1 MNFAV
6 KTMDYKHRNR
16 TKLNPLLKSKNNL
29 KCVFKP
35 RRSFKDVIAHLLPW
49 LRFSVQT
56 KPPFEIKGHNFT
68 IEYGLSPKPHSA
80 PSGWRYRLN
89 SKIVMIVTLS
99 SLLPLAWW
107 LNQSDASI
115 GQLPNPSTGFQAPT
129 SVSLSEADASIGQLP
144 NPSTGFQAP
153 TRVSLSE
160 APVSTLEAV
169 RVNLPTRIP
178 KSPVLPWLH
187 LRIKSGETLSQIF
200 KRYQLNKTQLYQ
212 MIQLP
217 EYAKPLRQLHLNQAL
232 HIRHDAQGNIEDL
245 ILVLNKIDELHIYK
259 DDNEDNEFTGE
270 MRPIGMRSETV
281 SAHGI
286 VKNSLSEAAKQ
297 AGLSDKLL
305 THLAEIF
312 SWEMDFDRDIYPGD
326 QFSVIYKR
334 YQIEGDIEEGD
345 ILAAEVINLGKV
357 YRALRYT
364 DQTGYIGYYT
374 PEGDSLQKLPL
385 IRAPVQYTRIS
396 SPFGTRM
403 HPILGRYNFHTGTDY
418 AASTGTP
425 IIAAADATVKFV
437 GRKGG
442 YGKTIVLEHNK
453 RVRTLYAHLYKFA
466 EELRAEQAVFQGQII
481 GYVGQSG
488 RATGP
493 HLHYE
498 IQLDGRPQNP
508 QKIALPLIL
517 PLLEEKQAHFAKKT
531 QKLISKLDAISPLTS
546 TKLAQET
553 LSPLVPLK
561 VKLDQSIPVK
571 QSSSLTAA
579 KLESSTVVEQKR
591 PLSTVKM
598 SQSTGLEQKT
608 NSSISKAAAVSL
620 PKLIP
625 LKSVLMQ
632 HSITAKQ

>member
-49 LRFSVQT
+49 LRFSVQA

-68 IEYGLSPKPHSA
+68 IEYGLSPKPQSA
-80 PSGWRYRLN
+80 SGWPYRLN
-89 SKIVMIVTLS
+89 SKTKIVIVTLFILS
-99 SLLPLAWW
+99 LAWW

-129 SVSLSEADASIGQLP
+129 RPIMTLSQKSLS
-144 NPSTGFQAP
+144 AP
-153 TRVSLSE
+153 ESVKVKLAE
-160 APVSTLEAV
+160 
-169 RVNLPTRIP
+169 PTSRIP
-178 KSPVLPWLH
+178 KSPALPWLH
-187 LRIKSGETLSQIF
+187 LRIKSGETLSRIF
-200 KRYQLNKTQLYQ
+200 KRHQLNRTQLYQ
-212 MIQLP
+212 MIRLP

-232 HIRHDAQGNIEDL
+232 HIRHDAQGNIHDL
-245 ILVLNKIDELHIYK
+245 ILVLNKTDELHIYK
-259 DDNEDNEFTGE
+259 EDNEFEFTGE
-270 MRPIGMRSETV
+270 IRPIGMRSETV
-281 SAHGI
+281 SAYGI
-286 VKNSLSEAAKQ
+286 VKKSVSDAAKE

-312 SWEMDFDRDIYPGD
+312 SWEIDFDRDIYPGD
-326 QFSVIYKR
+326 QFRVIYKR

-385 IRAPVQYTRIS
+385 IRAPSQYTRIS

-498 IQLDGRPQNP
+498 IQLDGTPQDP
-508 QKIALPLIL
+508 QQIALPLIL

-531 QKLISKLDAISPLTS
+531 QKLISKLDAISPLTAA
-546 TKLAQET
+546 KLAQST
-553 LSPLVPLK
+553 L
-561 VKLDQSIPVK
+561 
-571 QSSSLTAA
+571 
-579 KLESSTVVEQKR
+579 VEQRRLLASEK
-591 PLSTVKM
+591 L
-598 SQSTGLEQKT
+598 SQSTQVEKET
-608 NSSISKAAAVSL
+608 TPSILKAAVSL
-620 PKLIP
+620 PQSIP

-632 HSITAKQ
+632 HSMTATE

>member
-6 KTMDYKHRNR
+6 KTMNYKHRNR
-16 TKLNPLLKSKNNL
+16 TNKNPLLKSKIDL

-35 RRSFKDVIAHLLPW
+35 RRSFKDVIAPFLPW
-49 LRFSVQT
+49 LRFSEQ
-56 KPPFEIKGHNFT
+56 PPFEIKGHNFT
-68 IEYGLSPKPHSA
+68 IEYGLSPKPQSTTT
-80 PSGWRYRLN
+80 SGWGYRLN
-89 SKIVMIVTLS
+89 SKIVVIASLS

-115 GQLPNPSTGFQAPT
+115 RQLPNPSTH
-129 SVSLSEADASIGQLP
+129 
-144 NPSTGFQAP
+144 FQAP

-160 APVSTLEAV
+160 GPVSTPEPV
-169 RVNLPTRIP
+169 IVNPPTPTPIQKP
-178 KSPVLPWLH
+178 AALPWLH
-187 LRIKSGETLSQIF
+187 LRIKSGETLSRIF
-200 KRYQLNKTQLYQ
+200 KKHQLNKTQLYQ
-212 MIQLP
+212 MTQLP

-245 ILVLNKIDELHIYK
+245 ILVLNKTDELHLYR
-259 DDNEDNEFTGE
+259 EDNEFTGE
-270 MRPIGMRSETV
+270 IRRIGMRSETV

-286 VKNSLSEAAKQ
+286 VKNSMSDAAKE

-312 SWEMDFDRDIYPGD
+312 SWEVDFDRDIYPGD

-345 ILAAEVINLGKV
+345 ILAAEVINLGKI

-374 PEGDSLQKLPL
+374 PEGDSLQKILL

-396 SPFGTRM
+396 SPFGTRR

-418 AASTGTP
+418 AAPTGTP
-425 IIAAADATVKFV
+425 IIAAADALVKFV

-466 EELRAEQAVFQGQII
+466 EELRAEQSVFQGQII

-488 RATGP
+488 RSTGP

-498 IQLDGRPQNP
+498 IQLDGTPQDA
-508 QKIALPLIL
+508 QQIALPLTL

-531 QKLISKLDAISPLTS
+531 RKLISKLDAISPLTS
-546 TKLAQET
+546 TKLAQESM
-553 LSPLVPLK
+553 SPLVP

-571 QSSSLTAA
+571 QSSLLTATQF
-579 KLESSTVVEQKR
+579 EQSTVVKQGSLL
-591 PLSTVKM
+591 PTAN
-598 SQSTGLEQKT
+598 QSTRVEEKT
-608 NSSISKAAAVSL
+608 SPSIPKAAVSL
-620 PKLIP
+620 PQSTP

-632 HSITAKQ
+632 HSVTATQ

>member
-16 TKLNPLLKSKNNL
+16 TKLNPLLKSKINL

-49 LRFSVQT
+49 LRFSVQA

-89 SKIVMIVTLS
+89 SKTKIVIVTLFILS
-99 SLLPLAWW
+99 LAWW

-129 SVSLSEADASIGQLP
+129 RPIMTLSQKSLS
-144 NPSTGFQAP
+144 AP
-153 TRVSLSE
+153 ESVKVKLAE
-160 APVSTLEAV
+160 
-169 RVNLPTRIP
+169 PTSRIP
-178 KSPVLPWLH
+178 KSPALPWLH
-187 LRIKSGETLSQIF
+187 LRIKSGETLSRIF

-212 MIQLP
+212 MIQLT

-232 HIRHDAQGNIEDL
+232 HIRHDAQGNIDDL
-245 ILVLNKIDELHIYK
+245 ILVLNKTDELHIYQ
-259 DDNEDNEFTGE
+259 EDNEFTGE
-270 MRPIGMRSETV
+270 IRRIGMRSETV

-286 VKNSLSEAAKQ
+286 VKKSVSDAAKE

-312 SWEMDFDRDIYPGD
+312 SWEIDFDRDIYPGD

-345 ILAAEVINLGKV
+345 ILAAKVINLGKV

-498 IQLDGRPQNP
+498 IQLDGTPQDP
-508 QKIALPLIL
+508 QQIALPLIL

-531 QKLISKLDAISPLTS
+531 QKLISKLDAISPLTAA
-546 TKLAQET
+546 KLAQST
-553 LSPLVPLK
+553 L
-561 VKLDQSIPVK
+561 
-571 QSSSLTAA
+571 
-579 KLESSTVVEQKR
+579 VEQRRLLASEK
-591 PLSTVKM
+591 L
-598 SQSTGLEQKT
+598 SQSTQVEKET
-608 NSSISKAAAVSL
+608 TPSILKAAVSL
-620 PKLIP
+620 PQSIP

-632 HSITAKQ
+632 HSMTATE

>member
-16 TKLNPLLKSKNNL
+16 TKLNPLLKSKINL

-49 LRFSVQT
+49 LRFSVQA

-89 SKIVMIVTLS
+89 SKTKIVIVTLFILS
-99 SLLPLAWW
+99 LAWW

-129 SVSLSEADASIGQLP
+129 RPIMTLSQKSLS
-144 NPSTGFQAP
+144 AP
-153 TRVSLSE
+153 ESVKVKLAE
-160 APVSTLEAV
+160 
-169 RVNLPTRIP
+169 PTSRIP
-178 KSPVLPWLH
+178 KSPALPWLH
-187 LRIKSGETLSQIF
+187 LRIKSGETLSRIF

-212 MIQLP
+212 MIQLT

-232 HIRHDAQGNIEDL
+232 HIRHDAQGNIDDL
-245 ILVLNKIDELHIYK
+245 ILVLNKTDELHIYQ
-259 DDNEDNEFTGE
+259 EDNEFTGE
-270 MRPIGMRSETV
+270 IRRIGMRSETV

-286 VKNSLSEAAKQ
+286 VKKSVSDAAKE

-312 SWEMDFDRDIYPGD
+312 SWEIDFDRDIYPGD

-357 YRALRYT
+357 YRALRYI

-374 PEGDSLQKLPL
+374 PTGVSLQKMPL

-396 SPFGTRM
+396 SPFGTRI

-418 AASTGTP
+418 AAPTGTP

-466 EELRAEQAVFQGQII
+466 EVLRAEQAVFQGQII

-498 IQLDGRPQNP
+498 IQLDGTPQDP
-508 QKIALPLIL
+508 QKIALPLTL

-531 QKLISKLDAISPLTS
+531 QKLISKLDAISPLTAA
-546 TKLAQET
+546 KLAQST
-553 LSPLVPLK
+553 L
-561 VKLDQSIPVK
+561 
-571 QSSSLTAA
+571 
-579 KLESSTVVEQKR
+579 VEQRRLLASEK
-591 PLSTVKM
+591 L
-598 SQSTGLEQKT
+598 SQSTQVEKET
-608 NSSISKAAAVSL
+608 TPSILKAAVSL
-620 PKLIP
+620 PQSIP

-632 HSITAKQ
+632 HSMTATE

>member
-1 MNFAV
+1 MN
-6 KTMDYKHRNR
+6 YKHRNR
-16 TKLNPLLKSKNNL
+16 TNKNPLLKSKINL

-49 LRFSVQT
+49 LRFSDQP
-56 KPPFEIKGHNFT
+56 KPPFEIKRHNFT
-68 IEYGLSPKPHSA
+68 IEYGLSPKPQSTT
-80 PSGWRYRLN
+80 SGWQSRLN
-89 SKIVMIVTLS
+89 SKIVVIATLS

-115 GQLPNPSTGFQAPT
+115 GHLPNPST
-129 SVSLSEADASIGQLP
+129 S
-144 NPSTGFQAP
+144 FQAP

-160 APVSTLEAV
+160 GPVSTPEPV
-169 RVNLPTRIP
+169 IVNPPTPTPIP
-178 KSPVLPWLH
+178 KPAALPWLH
-187 LRIKSGETLSQIF
+187 LRIKSGETLSRIF
-200 KRYQLNKTQLYQ
+200 KRHQLNKTQLYQ
-212 MIQLP
+212 MTQLP

-232 HIRHDAQGNIEDL
+232 HIRHDAQGNIEVL
-245 ILVLNKIDELHIYK
+245 ILVLNKTDELHIYQ
-259 DDNEDNEFTGE
+259 EDNEFTGE
-270 MRPIGMRSETV
+270 IRRIGMRSETV

-286 VKNSLSEAAKQ
+286 VKNSMSEAVKK

-312 SWEMDFDRDIYPGD
+312 SWEIDFDRDIYRGD
-326 QFSVIYKR
+326 QFRVIYKR

-357 YRALRYT
+357 YRALRYS

-374 PEGDSLQKLPL
+374 PTGVSLQKMPL

-396 SPFGTRM
+396 SPFGTRI

-418 AASTGTP
+418 AAPTGTP

-466 EELRAEQAVFQGQII
+466 EVLRAEQAVFQGQII

-498 IQLDGRPQNP
+498 IQLDGTPQDP
-508 QKIALPLIL
+508 QQIALPLTL
-517 PLLEEKQAHFAKKT
+517 PHLEEKQAHFAKKT

-546 TKLAQET
+546 TKLAQES
-553 LSPLVPLK
+553 LSPLVPKK
-561 VKLDQSIPVK
+561 VKLDQSILVK
-571 QSSSLTAA
+571 QSSLLTATQFA
-579 KLESSTVVEQKR
+579 QSTVVKQGSLL
-591 PLSTVKM
+591 PTAN
-598 SQSTGLEQKT
+598 QSTRVEEKT
-608 NSSISKAAAVSL
+608 SPLIPKAAVSL
-620 PKLIP
+620 PQSTP

-632 HSITAKQ
+632 HSVTAIQ

>member
-6 KTMDYKHRNR
+6 KTMNYKHRNR
-16 TKLNPLLKSKNNL
+16 TNKNPLLKSKINL

-49 LRFSVQT
+49 LRFSDQP
-56 KPPFEIKGHNFT
+56 KPPFEIKRHNFT
-68 IEYGLSPKPHSA
+68 IEYGLSPKPQSTT
-80 PSGWRYRLN
+80 SGWQYRLN
-89 SKIVMIVTLS
+89 SKIVVIATLS

-115 GQLPNPSTGFQAPT
+115 GQLPNPST
-129 SVSLSEADASIGQLP
+129 S
-144 NPSTGFQAP
+144 FQAP

-160 APVSTLEAV
+160 KPVSIPEPV
-169 RVNLPTRIP
+169 IVNPPTPTPIP
-178 KSPVLPWLH
+178 KPAALPWLH
-187 LRIKSGETLSQIF
+187 LRIKSGETLSRIF
-200 KRYQLNKTQLYQ
+200 KRHQLNKTQLYQ
-212 MIQLP
+212 MTQLP

-232 HIRHDAQGNIEDL
+232 HIRHDAQGNIEVL
-245 ILVLNKIDELHIYK
+245 ILVLNKTDELHIYQ
-259 DDNEDNEFTGE
+259 EDNEFTGE
-270 MRPIGMRSETV
+270 IRRIGMRSETV

-286 VKNSLSEAAKQ
+286 VKNSMSDAAKE

-312 SWEMDFDRDIYPGD
+312 SWEVDFDRDIYRGD

-334 YQIEGDIEEGD
+334 YQIEGDIEECD

-357 YRALRYT
+357 YRALRYS

-374 PEGDSLQKLPL
+374 PTGVSLQKMPL

-396 SPFGTRM
+396 SPFGTRI

-418 AASTGTP
+418 AAPTGTP

-466 EELRAEQAVFQGQII
+466 EVLRAEQAVFQGQII

-498 IQLDGRPQNP
+498 IQLDGTPQDP
-508 QKIALPLIL
+508 QQIALPLTL
-517 PLLEEKQAHFAKKT
+517 PHLEEKQAHFAKKT

-546 TKLAQET
+546 TKLAQES
-553 LSPLVPLK
+553 LSPLVPKK
-561 VKLDQSIPVK
+561 VKLDQSILVK
-571 QSSSLTAA
+571 QSSLLTATQFA
-579 KLESSTVVEQKR
+579 QSTVVKQGSLL
-591 PLSTVKM
+591 PTAN
-598 SQSTGLEQKT
+598 QSTRVEEKT
-608 NSSISKAAAVSL
+608 SPLIPKAAVSL
-620 PKLIP
+620 PQSTP

-632 HSITAKQ
+632 HSVTAIQ

>member
-16 TKLNPLLKSKNNL
+16 TKLNPLLKSKINL

-49 LRFSVQT
+49 LRFSVQA

-68 IEYGLSPKPHSA
+68 IEYGLSPKPQSA
-80 PSGWRYRLN
+80 SGWLNLNYRLN
-89 SKIVMIVTLS
+89 SKIVMIASLS
-99 SLLPLAWW
+99 SLLPLVWW

-115 GQLPNPSTGFQAPT
+115 GQLPNPSTR
-129 SVSLSEADASIGQLP
+129 
-144 NPSTGFQAP
+144 FQAP

-160 APVSTLEAV
+160 GPVSTPEPV
-169 RVNLPTRIP
+169 IVNPPTPTPIP
-178 KSPVLPWLH
+178 KPAALPWLH
-187 LRIKSGETLSQIF
+187 LRIKPGETLSRIF
-200 KRYQLNKTQLYQ
+200 KRHQLNRTQLYH
-212 MIQLP
+212 MIRLP

-232 HIRHDAQGNIEDL
+232 HIRHDAQGNIDDL
-245 ILVLNKIDELHIYK
+245 ILVLNKTDELHIYQ
-259 DDNEDNEFTGE
+259 EDNEFTGE
-270 MRPIGMRSETV
+270 IRRIGMRSETV

-286 VKNSLSEAAKQ
+286 VKKSVSDAAKE

-312 SWEMDFDRDIYPGD
+312 SWEIDFDRDIYPGD

-374 PEGDSLQKLPL
+374 PEGDNLQKLPL
-385 IRAPVQYTRIS
+385 IRVPVQYTRIS

-498 IQLDGRPQNP
+498 IQLDGIPQDP

-517 PLLEEKQAHFAKKT
+517 PLLEKKQAHFAKKT

-571 QSSSLTAA
+571 QLSSLTPA
-579 KLESSTVVEQKR
+579 KLESSTVVEQNR
-591 PLSTVKM
+591 PLSTLKM
-598 SQSTGLEQKT
+598 SQSTRLEQKT

-632 HSITAKQ
+632 HSITATQ